1 MKTLM
6 HSRLLTTALFSFVL
20 LGTNV
25 EAKET
30 GKNAL
35 LEAEQIRTISQDI
48 AKNYFYIEQGIQ
60 ASSAKRGFKNDMLAL
75 NDILAKLKKDSKN
88 PEVQGIVEFMGM
100 SLEELT
106 DLAKEKYNAE
116 NGGMVLDYTETLL
129 EGSEN
134 IVNADKSKVES
145 QLDVVEEM
153 EFLLERAS
161 KYYIAFRAGY
171 TDDSNI
177 IQADKA
183 VKQFG
188 ILLKRLQTF
197 NYPDEIKNGPLKKL
211 LKYWPVSKDFYLG
224 IKKSDLPT
232 IVFISTKH
240 MKSALDKIAKYEK

>member
-1 MKTLM
+1 MKRVKPYRVCAT
-6 HSRLLTTALFSFVL
+6 VL
-20 LGTNV
+20 LSLSLV
-25 EAKET
+25 SISIQAKET
-30 GKNAL
+30 AKNAL
-35 LEAEQIRTISQDI
+35 LEAQQIRTISQDI

-60 ASSAKRGFKNDMLAL
+60 ASSAKRGFKNDMLTL
-75 NDILAKLKKDSKN
+75 NAVLAKLKKNSKN

-106 DLAKEKYNAE
+106 ELAKEKYNEE

-153 EFLLERAS
+153 QFLLERAS

-171 TDDSNI
+171 TDASNI
-177 IQADKA
+177 IQADRA

-188 ILLKRLQTF
+188 ILLKRLETF

-240 MKSALDKIAKYEK
+240 MKSALDKIAKYEQ

>member
-1 MKTLM
+1 MKTVKPYKVCA
-6 HSRLLTTALFSFVL
+6 TVL
-20 LGTNV
+20 LSLSLASISIQ
-25 EAKET
+25 AKET
-30 GKNAL
+30 AKNAL
-35 LEAEQIRTISQDI
+35 LEAQKIRTISQDI

-60 ASSAKRGFKNDMLAL
+60 ASSAKRGFKNDMLEL
-75 NDILAKLKKDSKN
+75 NAILGKLKNDSKN

-177 IQADKA
+177 LQADRA

-240 MKSALDKIAKYEK
+240 MKSALEKIAKYEQ

>member
-1 MKTLM
+1 MKTVKPYKICA
-6 HSRLLTTALFSFVL
+6 TVL
-20 LGTNV
+20 LSLSLASISIQ
-25 EAKET
+25 AKET
-30 GKNAL
+30 AKNAL
-35 LEAEQIRTISQDI
+35 LEAQQIRTISQDI

-60 ASSAKRGFKNDMLAL
+60 ASSAKRGFKNDMLTL
-75 NDILAKLKKDSKN
+75 NAVLAKLKKNSKN

-106 DLAKEKYNAE
+106 ELAKEKYNEE

-153 EFLLERAS
+153 QFLLERAS

-171 TDDSNI
+171 TDASNI
-177 IQADKA
+177 IQADRA

-188 ILLKRLQTF
+188 ILLKRLETF

-240 MKSALDKIAKYEK
+240 MKSALDKIAKYEQ

>member
-1 MKTLM
+1 MKTVRPYKVCAM
-6 HSRLLTTALFSFVL
+6 ALLSLSLAS
-20 LGTNV
+20 TNIQ
-25 EAKET
+25 AKET
-30 GKNAL
+30 AKNAL
-35 LEAEQIRTISQDI
+35 LEAQQIRTISQDI

-60 ASSAKRGFKNDMLAL
+60 ASSAKKGFKNDMLSL
-75 NDILAKLKKDSKN
+75 NDILAKLKKNSKN
-88 PEVQGIVEFMGM
+88 QEVQGIVEFMGM

-106 DLAKEKYNAE
+106 DLAKEKYNEE

-145 QLDVVEEM
+145 HLDVVEEM

-171 TDDSNI
+171 TDASNI

-240 MKSALDKIAKYEK
+240 MKSALEKIAKYEQ